1 LQAECRRIFRI
12 KSEAD
17 PAGRSL
23 RLHRHQAEALQ
34 AAASGD
40 DYVLTT
46 GTGSGK
52 SLSYIVPIVDRI
64 LRQGGG
70 DGIKAIVIYPMNA
83 LANSQAGELGQQA
96 EAEIQGLGLDDTEHF
111 AALRRRVRRQLAES
125 PTGQQI
131 EELVDRLLS
140 IGAVSSPVEGPL

>member
-1 LQAECRRIFRI
+1 
-12 KSEAD
+12 
-17 PAGRSL
+17 
-23 RLHRHQAEALQ
+23 
-34 AAASGD
+34 
-40 DYVLTT
+40 VLTT

-96 EAEIQGLGLDDTEHF
+96 EAEIQGLGLDDMSTSRRF
-111 AALRRRVRRQLAES
+111 AAGSAGSLPSRRRASRSRSWL
-125 PTGQQI
+125 TGCS
-131 EELVDRLLS
+131 R
-140 IGAVSSPVEGPL
+140 